1 MWRQCDIQ
9 KLFSG
14 ALPLFSKIL
23 LFFTDAKDDEVEEK
37 PKRKFFS
44 GSTLSTL
51 SKKFGSKRSVKFSS
65 GNQSVVD
72 VDVEQQSPKGDNK
85 LGRHFKQQNW
95 YSNFLEKPIIEKIQ
109 AKLPFTKKGLKEIQK
124 TYDKITENL
133 EDMVLHQ
140 RNGQNDEQFVLMK
153 EIGSGSFG
161 VVYSAKRVSDEKEV
175 RISKNCHFFKVNLL
189 FIFFNLNRW
198 Q

>member
-1 MWRQCDIQ
+1 MWRQCEIQ

-72 VDVEQQSPKGDNK
+72 VEVEQQSLKGDNK

-109 AKLPFTKKGLKEIQK
+109 AKLPFTKKGLKESQK
-124 TYDKITENL
+124 KYDKITENL
-133 EDMVLHQ
+133 EGMVLHQ

-175 RISKNCHFFKVNLL
+175 RISKIL
-189 FIFFNLNRW
+189 IFSK
-198 Q
+198 